1 VDLVTEE
8 TQSVD
13 KVDDQ
18 KDPNKNTNLAIVLLL
33 AVILFLLG
41 FLFKSTNKDTSSDVA
56 GEKTA
61 ATSQRDS
68 TPTTTISAED
78 EEPEDEVEVSF
89 SVNDD
94 EDTEEA
100 VVDDEEEEEE
110 EPEDNTSPDLYI
122 HEYTLDPEPERDE
135 EFTVHIEIKNK
146 GDGDAG
152 EFDWEWYASEGEK
165 ECDGTVEDLNVD
177 EKVTVECEYTYDDSF
192 IHQTKVIVDSGNDVV
207 ESNELNNQ
215 VTDNIIPIYDEPKAD
230 LYISEYSFD
239 HYPEKQVLFTVRIGI
254 YNQGDKAAGGFWWEW
269 WPTGYDYACREY
281 IPSLA
286 AHGGRIVYCPY
297 TYGGWAIDYP
307 TKAVADVGNLIDESD
322 ETNNERGEPVT
333 PIH

>member
-100 VVDDEEEEEE
+100 VVDDEEEEE

>member
-1 VDLVTEE
+1 MDLVTEE

-100 VVDDEEEEEE
+100 VVDDEEEEE